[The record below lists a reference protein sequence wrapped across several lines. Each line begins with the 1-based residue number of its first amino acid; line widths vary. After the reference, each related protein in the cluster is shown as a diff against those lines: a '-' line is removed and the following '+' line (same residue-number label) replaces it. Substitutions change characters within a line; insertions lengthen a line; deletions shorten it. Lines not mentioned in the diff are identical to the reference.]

1 MKVIIAEPPKK
12 DINVKLP
19 QRCEVLVRSFEMWA
33 KSEGLPLTV
42 VQRNGNFILKVES
55 IAKLT
60 IREVS
65 KGTKH

>member
-1 MKVIIAEPPKK
+1 MTVPTKK
-12 DINVKLP
+12 EINVQLP
-19 QRCEVLVRSFEMWA
+19 QRCEPLVKSFEMWA
-33 KSEGLPLTV
+33 KMNNLPLTV

-65 KGTKH
+65 KGVKH